1 MTLQLELTKNTEQI
15 LKENAIQHGMN
26 PNEYA
31 TYLLEKS
38 LKSTAG
44 IELLEQW
51 LNESDSAVIEEQT
64 QTFTDL
70 QENLDQNRADAARKL
85 FPK

>member
-26 PNEYA
+26 SNEYA

-51 LNESDSAVIEEQT
+51 LNESDSAVIEEQAR
-64 QTFTDL
+64 TFTDL
-70 QENLDQNRADAARKL
+70 QESLDQNRAEAARKL
-85 FPK
+85 FS

>member
-1 MTLQLELTKNTEQI
+1 
-15 LKENAIQHGMN
+15 MN

-64 QTFTDL
+64 QTFIDL

-85 FPK
+85 FS

>member
-15 LKENAIQHGMN
+15 LKENAIQHGMK

-64 QTFTDL
+64 QTFIDL

-85 FPK
+85 FS

>member
-15 LKENAIQHGMN
+15 LKENAIRHGMN

-38 LKSTAG
+38 LQSSAG